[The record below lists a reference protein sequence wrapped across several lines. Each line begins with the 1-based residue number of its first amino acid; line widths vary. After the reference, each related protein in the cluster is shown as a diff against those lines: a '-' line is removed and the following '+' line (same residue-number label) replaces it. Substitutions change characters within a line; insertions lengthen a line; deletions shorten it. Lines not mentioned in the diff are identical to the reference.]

1 MADLPTIL
9 LVSAIPLFLVFG
21 LAQALDNRRNGVK
34 TSLRH
39 LLMPPILIAIVFGV
53 GYLLTQIVLAIGIDV
68 VRENREVFLTI
79 TYIVVAAVVL
89 GVKRWLPHK
98 A

>member
-9 LVSAIPLFLVFG
+9 VVSAIPLFLVFG

-39 LLMPPILIAIVFGV
+39 LLMPPLLIAIVFGV
-53 GYLLTQIVLAIGIDV
+53 GYLLTQIVLAIGIDA
-68 VRENREVFLTI
+68 VRENRESFLAISYILVATIVF
-79 TYIVVAAVVL
+79 AVR
-89 GVKRWLPHK
+89 RWLTRT

>member
-21 LAQALDNRRNGVK
+21 LAQALDNRRKGVK

-39 LLMPPILIAIVFGV
+39 VLVPPLLIAIVFGV
-53 GYLLTQIVLAIGIDV
+53 GFLLTQIVFAIGIDV
-68 VRENREVFLTI
+68 VRENRGSFLTI
-79 TYIVVAAVVL
+79 TYIIVAAIVFTV
-89 GVKRWLPHK
+89 RWWLTRND
-98 A
+98 

>member
-21 LAQALDNRRNGVK
+21 LAQALDNRRNGVR

-39 LLMPPILIAIVFGV
+39 LLRPPLLIAVVFGV
-53 GYLLTQIVLAIGIDV
+53 GYLLTQIVLAIGIDF
-68 VRENREVFLTI
+68 VRENRTAFLTI
-79 TYIVVAAVVL
+79 TYIVVAGIVIL
-89 GVKRWLPHK
+89 WSRWRSRDD
-98 A
+98 